1 MDANQQELKVD
12 NDELN
17 YDTQSDGQSS
27 FDLEGMDPE
36 QRQKLEEELK
46 LELAKVRVISM
57 EKLMHMIN

>member
-17 YDTQSDGQSS
+17 YDPQSDGQST

-46 LELAKVRVISM
+46 LELAKVTFC
-57 EKLMHMIN
+57 